1 LNDIADAAAKTNG
14 IPIGGGAFADD
25 DLASG
30 GNKEAID
37 QSKKSGFAA
46 AAATEEDES
55 LARSDGET
63 NIANDSV
70 VDATV
75 NTVCHILE
83 LNGRVSVS

>member
-14 IPIGGGAFADD
+14 SQSVVGRSQTMTWPAV
-25 DLASG
+25 

-70 VDATV
+70 G
-75 NTVCHILE
+75 
-83 LNGRVSVS
+83 GRYR